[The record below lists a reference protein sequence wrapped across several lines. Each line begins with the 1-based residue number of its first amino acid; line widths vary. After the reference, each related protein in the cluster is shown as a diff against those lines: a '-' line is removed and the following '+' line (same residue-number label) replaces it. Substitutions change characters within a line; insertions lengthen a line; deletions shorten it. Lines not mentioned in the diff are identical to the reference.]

1 MFFAVWPTAE
11 VVEALTPLA
20 HEIASGEGRAQAS
33 ENFHLTLAFLGD
45 VTLDR
50 LDDLRSI
57 GAAAARAV
65 APFRLALDYTGSFKQ
80 TGIVWLGA
88 SKPSPG
94 IRTLAG
100 GLRDALGAQGFS
112 VDRHAFQP
120 HVTLV
125 RKCRHQVRLMLG
137 EPILWPID
145 RLVLN
150 ASEPG
155 RSAPRYREIISWPL
169 GAPSVGAY

>member
-1 MFFAVWPTAE
+1 MFFAVWPTPE
-11 VVEALTPLA
+11 VIDALSPLA
-20 HEIASGEGRAQAS
+20 HEIATGEGRAQAS
-33 ENFHLTLAFLGD
+33 ENFHLTLAFLGE

-57 GAAAARAV
+57 GAAAARSV

-88 SKPSPG
+88 SKPAPG
-94 IRTLAG
+94 VRELATR
-100 GLRDALGAQGFS
+100 LREALEAQAFS
-112 VDRHAFQP
+112 IDRRAFTP

-125 RKCRHQVRLMLG
+125 RRCNQQVRLMLG
-137 EPILWPID
+137 EPIMWPVD

-155 RSAPRYREIISWPL
+155 RSGPSYREIISWPL
-169 GAPSVGAY
+169 GPPF